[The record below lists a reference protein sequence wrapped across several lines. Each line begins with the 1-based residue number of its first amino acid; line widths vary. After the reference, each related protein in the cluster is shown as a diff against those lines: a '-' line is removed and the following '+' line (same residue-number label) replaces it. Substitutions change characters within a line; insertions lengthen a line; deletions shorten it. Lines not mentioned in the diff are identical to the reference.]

1 MRYTGLATLFG
12 SLVLAASSAL
22 GQATTTPPGT
32 APGTAST
39 PGAGAGAGA
48 GGMGNLWWIIL
59 VVLVVAGV
67 IWFIRRGRGGSV

>member
-1 MRYTGLATLFG
+1 MRYTCLATLFG

-39 PGAGAGAGA
+39 PGAGAGAG
-48 GGMGNLWWIIL
+48 GMGNWWWIIL

-67 IWFIRRGRGGSV
+67 IWFMRRGRGGSV